1 MRISDR
7 YFSTKDTE
15 DLRRIAAVVTRS
27 VQEGKKNNFETSKSF
42 KKMLDLERSFVRVLK
57 RYSVGVLC
65 YSKFIYYITDELG
78 NILNAKPYF
87 RERSTTFNK
96 FLSKAFKDR
105 NPKVLM
111 NFHPNYK
118 FIQFCMNN
126 IESVPTKIQEIYDK
140 YTKVRQDIIENNI
153 PLAINKSKLFN
164 NITPKDHLDLIDF
177 IGICVCGLA
186 DAIDKFVG
194 DYTKANFANAAIN
207 RMSGA
212 LLEEYNKGLISMY
225 PKDKKMIYRIRSI
238 SWNTGITNAKELAYL
253 FNKSL
258 EEDKKI
264 GRKPITRKKITE
276 FEVVRLLS
284 TAGILSLDYKSETSN
299 EDGNDRDSKETT
311 AFNGSMYEEE
321 VSDEEKVENR
331 DIIIQAKVVLEKM
344 SIIERKA
351 VILKH
356 PDLK

>member
-1 MRISDR
+1 MKISDR
-7 YFSTKDTE
+7 YFSTKDTQ
-15 DLRRIAAVVTRS
+15 DLRRIAATVTRS
-27 VQEGKKNNFETSKSF
+27 IQEGKKNSFETSKSF
-42 KKMLDLERSFVRVLK
+42 KKMLDLERSFMRTLK
-57 RYSVGVLC
+57 RYSVGVQC
-65 YSKFIYYITDELG
+65 YTKFIQYITDELG

-96 FLSKAFKDR
+96 FLSKAFKDK

-118 FIQFCMNN
+118 FIQFCIRNMDS
-126 IESVPTKIQEIYDK
+126 IPSKIQEIYEK
-140 YTKVRQDIIENNI
+140 YTKTRQDIIENNI

-212 LLEEYNKGLISMY
+212 LLEEYNKSLISMY
-225 PKDKKMIYRIRSI
+225 PKDKKILYRIRSI
-238 SWNTGITNAKELAYL
+238 SWNTGTTNTRELAYL

-276 FEVVRLLS
+276 FEVVRLLN
-284 TAGILSLDYKSETSN
+284 TAGILSLDFKTDDSTDDFADKDHTNNNSNYDDVYGEALSN
-299 EDGNDRDSKETT
+299 EET
-311 AFNGSMYEEE
+311 
-321 VSDEEKVENR
+321 VENK
-331 DIIIQAKVVLEKM
+331 DIIIQAKVILEKM
-344 SIIERKA
+344 SIIEKKA

>member
-1 MRISDR
+1 MKISDR

-15 DLRRIAAVVTRS
+15 DLRRIAATVTRS

-42 KKMLDLERSFVRVLK
+42 KKMLELEKSFVRVLK
-57 RYSVGVLC
+57 RYSVGVQC

-96 FLSKAFKDR
+96 FLSKAFKDK
-105 NPKVLM
+105 NPKGLM

-118 FIQFCMNN
+118 FLQFCMKNM
-126 IESVPTKIQEIYDK
+126 ESIPPKIQEVYDK
-140 YTKVRQDIIENNI
+140 YTKIRQDIIENNI

-194 DYTKANFANAAIN
+194 DFSKANFANASIN

-225 PKDKKMIYRIRSI
+225 PKDKKIIYRIRSI
-238 SWNTGITNAKELAYL
+238 SWGTGITSPKELAHL
-253 FNKSL
+253 FNRSL
-258 EEDKKI
+258 EEDKKL

-276 FEVVRLLS
+276 FEVVKLLN
-284 TAGILSLDYKSETSN
+284 TAGILSLDFKVDDNSDDFSEK
-299 EDGNDRDSKETT
+299 DY
-311 AFNGSMYEEE
+311 AGSSSYDEVYGEMITEEE
-321 VSDEEKVENR
+321 TVENK
-331 DIIIQAKVVLEKM
+331 DIIIQARVVLEKM
-344 SIIERKA
+344 SIIEKKA